1 MGLDAILEGIR
12 AAGQAQIEIIQ
23 QKAEAEVQRILTEA
37 KAEAEQT
44 SGQTESEELPRAR
57 REQARILQ
65 HARLEA
71 LHTTENASLEQVNAA
86 IESAR
91 ERLSETRSGPSYPVL
106 LSRLIQESL
115 NALEPSLQS
124 GEAIHLLADPRDR
137 DLIKAMGDSLP
148 AHVEVFYNLDSWGGV
163 NAASEDE
170 KIYILNTLEVRL
182 ERALPELQRRITAL
196 FRARMGEA

>member
-23 QKAEAEVQRILTEA
+23 QKTETEVQRILAEA
-37 KAEAEQT
+37 KAEVEQT
-44 SGQTESEELPRAR
+44 SGQAESEELPRAR

-91 ERLSETRSGPSYPVL
+91 KRLSEARSDPNYPVL

-115 NALEPSLQS
+115 NALETSLRP
-124 GEAIHLLADPRDR
+124 GEGIHLQADPRDR
-137 DLIKAMGDSLP
+137 GLIEAMGDSLP
-148 AHVEVFYNLDSWGGV
+148 GDVEVLYNLDSWGGV
-163 NAASEDE
+163 NAASGDE
-170 KIYILNTLEVRL
+170 KVYILNTLEVRL